1 VHETYFLLQI
11 LNKTL
16 NFQLFKLNSAVQ
28 SCTAAAQC
36 CTAAA
41 LVFFS
46 YRYSA
51 ALQQLCSCFLA
62 LQRQHARSA
71 EARSAVT
78 QKSAHPWSAGSFGT
92 RGVVWIHHHRVECS
106 L

>member
-16 NFQLFKLNSAVQ
+16 NFQLFKLNSAV
-28 SCTAAAQC
+28 QC

-78 QKSAHPWSAGSFGT
+78 QKNAHPWSAGSFGT